1 MNPAHGGAWLRC
13 CVVFLLHV
21 KIASDSWREV
31 SVIRESRAPFV
42 HALALIGLTLSPIH
56 AVMAQTVAT
65 ATANTANGGEEMATV
80 EITGSLIRS
89 TERSEF
95 NQVQVITAEDLA
107 RSGQVTVSD
116 YLRDLAV
123 NSASSWADNFAY
135 GAWGGGG
142 IALRGLS
149 EKYTLVLVDG
159 VRVAPYGWPSNGY
172 DSFFDLNS
180 LPLNLVERIEVVK
193 TGAVSQYGSDA
204 IGGVINIITR
214 KDYKGVEAEAAYGNA
229 THGGEPTRRV
239 SVLGGIGDLQQDR
252 YNLTATA
259 SYFLQGGYT
268 LGERANT
275 RNQTYPGGFSG
286 AADYW
291 SPGGGN
297 VGAALSSCPPGTV
310 AANAGTLLNGPG
322 SGTACA
328 VNTANGISLHPHEER
343 FQASANLTVRFS
355 DTVDGVLQLWDSR
368 NITSG
373 YETNSTNQG
382 YAGFSALVP
391 ASNIYNPYGVP
402 TQLSYTFLGQPLG
415 LTVRSNFYRALGGF
429 EGEFSTPGWG
439 TWDWKATISHSQ
451 STVDNYAS
459 GLLSNAGLANL
470 VNNSTFD
477 FADPSQTPNGLD
489 GVYQNDSTQAISK
502 LDTLD
507 LSASTTD
514 LFHLPAGNVGAGVG
528 AQFLRERQ
536 VANNYPL
543 QSQGLVTPVYLQAIN
558 GQRNVAALYYQVN
571 IPLLSNLTFSQS
583 SRYDHYN
590 DFGTAFSPR
599 FALSFKPVKEVNT
612 YISYSR
618 GFRAPTLAE
627 TSLEET
633 TGIQSA
639 TDPYSAT
646 PNKTL
651 GVPVVVGGNS
661 GLRAEHTQN
670 YNIGAVWEP
679 SRNASFGVDVYRISI
694 HDVVGTPNIQ
704 ALIDT
709 NDASI
714 VVRDANG
721 QISYVNMSNE
731 NLNSLVTDGLE
742 LTGRYALPTPVGT
755 FRVTADWAYVR
766 HFTQTSYGV
775 SVDFAGNDLAMDT
788 PYGASFPRWK
798 GNTTV
803 GWNWQGV
810 DAALTYRYT
819 GPYLEEMV
827 GTPPR
832 IPSYGVFD
840 LNLEYSGIH
849 NLTVYGRLND
859 VFDRYPPFDPMF
871 LNFPGQPPYDPSLY
885 NDEGRYVEVGL
896 KFKFL

>member
-1 MNPAHGGAWLRC
+1 MKFELRSPRVGFAVVPILLLNYFQAAFGQTPAQPPGAVGPNEL
-13 CVVFLLHV
+13 
-21 KIASDSWREV
+21 
-31 SVIRESRAPFV
+31 P
-42 HALALIGLTLSPIH
+42 
-56 AVMAQTVAT
+56 
-65 ATANTANGGEEMATV
+65 TV
-80 EITGSLIRS
+80 EVTGSLIRS
-89 TERSEF
+89 TEPTEF
-95 NQVQVITAEDLA
+95 NQVQVISAQDLA
-107 RSGQVTVSD
+107 RSGEVTVSD

-123 NSASSWADNFAY
+123 NSASSWGDNFAY

-159 VRVAPYGWPSNGY
+159 VRVAPYGWPSNGS
-172 DSFFDLNS
+172 DSFADLNAI
-180 LPLNLVERIEVVK
+180 PLNLVERIEVVK

-214 KDYKGVEAEAAYGNA
+214 KEYKGLEVEAAYGNA
-229 THGGEPTRRV
+229 THGGEPTRRF
-239 SVLGGIGDLQQDR
+239 SLIGGFGDLQQDR

-275 RNQTYPGGFSG
+275 RNQTYGGAFSG

-291 SPGGGN
+291 NPGGTGI
-297 VGAALSSCPPGTV
+297 GSALGSCPAGTV
-310 AANAGTLLNGPG
+310 LADASRLSNGPA

-343 FQASANLTVRFS
+343 FQASAKLTVRLS
-355 DTVDGVLQLWDSR
+355 DDIDGVVQLWDSR

-373 YETNSTNQG
+373 YQTNSSNEG
-382 YAGFSALVP
+382 YVTYTGTVA
-391 ASNIYNPYGVP
+391 ASNIYNPYGAS
-402 TQLSYTFLGQPLG
+402 TQLTYTFLGQPLG
-415 LTVRSNFYRALGGF
+415 LTVRSNFYRALAGL
-429 EGEFSTPGWG
+429 EGDFTTPGWG
-439 TWDWKATISHSQ
+439 EWNWKATVSHSQ

-459 GLLSNAGLANL
+459 GLLSLAGAQNIFD
-470 VNNSTFD
+470 NSLFN

-489 GVYQNDSTQAISK
+489 GVYARDSNQAISK

-507 LSASTTD
+507 LSAATTD
-514 LFHLPAGNVGAGVG
+514 LFHLPGGAVGAGIG
-528 AQFLRERQ
+528 AQFLRESQ
-536 VANNYPL
+536 VASNYPL
-543 QSQGLVTPVYLQAIN
+543 QALGLVKPVYLQAID

-571 IPLLSNLTFSQS
+571 IPLVSTLTFSQS

-590 DFGTAFSPR
+590 DFGSAFSPR
-599 FALSFKPVKEVNT
+599 FALSFKPVSGVNT

-627 TSLEET
+627 TSQAQA

-646 PNKTL
+646 PDKQL
-651 GVPVVVGGNS
+651 GVPVVLGGNPT
-661 GLRAEHTQN
+661 LRAEHTQN
-670 YNIGAVWEP
+670 YNIGVEWSPARNTAV
-679 SRNASFGVDVYRISI
+679 GVDLYRIAI
-694 HDVVGTPNIQ
+694 HDVIGTPNIQ
-704 ALIDT
+704 ALVNA
-709 NDASI
+709 NDPAI
-714 VVRDANG
+714 VVRNAG
-721 QISYVNMSNE
+721 GEISFVNMTNE

-742 LTGRYALPTPVGT
+742 LTGHHALPTAAGT
-755 FRVTADWAYVR
+755 FRVSTDWAYVR
-766 HFTQTSYGV
+766 HFTQTSYGE

-803 GWNWQGV
+803 GWNWHDV
-810 DAALTYRYT
+810 DSALTYRFS
-819 GPYLEEMV
+819 GPYLERIV
-827 GTPPR
+827 GGPP
-832 IPSYGVFD
+832 IPAVGLFD
-840 LNLEYSGIH
+840 LNLEYSGAR
-849 NLTVYGRLND
+849 NLTVYGRVNNLLD
-859 VFDRYPPFDPMF
+859 HYPPFDPVF

-896 KFKFL
+896 KYKIL

>member
-1 MNPAHGGAWLRC
+1 MKLEFRSSYVALLVPVMLSLTAAAFAQSANP
-13 CVVFLLHV
+13 
-21 KIASDSWREV
+21 
-31 SVIRESRAPFV
+31 
-42 HALALIGLTLSPIH
+42 
-56 AVMAQTVAT
+56 
-65 ATANTANGGEEMATV
+65 EEQLPTV

-89 TERSEF
+89 TEPTEF
-95 NQVQVITAEDLA
+95 NQVQVISAADLA
-107 RSGQVTVSD
+107 RSGEVTVSD

-159 VRVAPYGWPSNGY
+159 VRVAPYGWPSNGA
-172 DSFFDLNS
+172 DSFFDLNAV
-180 LPLNLVERIEVVK
+180 PLNIVERIEVVK

-214 KDYKGVEAEAAYGNA
+214 KDYKGLEAEAAYGNA
-229 THGGEPTRRV
+229 THGGEPTRRF
-239 SVLGGIGDLQQDR
+239 SLLGGFGDLQQDR
-252 YNLTATA
+252 YNFTATA

-268 LGERANT
+268 LAERSNT
-275 RNQTYPGGFSG
+275 RNQTYGGAFSG

-291 SPGGGN
+291 NPGGSG
-297 VGAALSSCPPGTV
+297 VGAALSACPSGTSL
-310 AANAGTLLNGPG
+310 ANASALLNGPQ

-328 VNTANGISLHPHEER
+328 VHTASGISLHPHEER
-343 FQASANLTVRFS
+343 FQASAKLTVRLS
-355 DTVDGVLQLWDSR
+355 DSIDGTVQLWDSR

-373 YETNSTNQG
+373 YQTNSSNQG
-382 YAGFSALVP
+382 YGSYTGTVA

-402 TQLSYTFLGQPLG
+402 TQLTYTFLGEPLG
-415 LTVRSNFYRALGGF
+415 LTVRSNFYRALAGVDGNF
-429 EGEFSTPGWG
+429 TTPGWG
-439 TWDWKATISHSQ
+439 EWDWKASISHSQ

-459 GLLSNAGLANL
+459 GLLSLSGVQNIF
-470 VNNSTFD
+470 NNSVFD

-489 GVYQNDSTQAISK
+489 GVYANDSNQAISK
-502 LDTLD
+502 LDTFD
-507 LSASTTD
+507 LSAATTD
-514 LFHLPAGNVGAGVG
+514 LFHLPAGGVGAGLG
-528 AQFLRERQ
+528 AQFLRESQ

-543 QSQGLVTPVYLQAIN
+543 QALGLVKPVYLQAID
-558 GQRNVAALYYQVN
+558 GQRNVAAVYYQVN
-571 IPLLSNLTFSQS
+571 IPLLSTLSFTQS

-590 DFGTAFSPR
+590 DFGSAFSPR
-599 FALSFKPVKEVNT
+599 FALSFKPVTGLNT

-627 TSLEET
+627 TSQAQA

-639 TDPYSAT
+639 NDPYSAA
-646 PNKTL
+646 PDKTL
-651 GVPVVVGGNS
+651 GVPVVLGGNPT
-661 GLRAEHTQN
+661 LRAEHTQN
-670 YNIGAVWEP
+670 YNIGVEWSPDRNTAV
-679 SRNASFGVDVYRISI
+679 GVDVYRIAI
-694 HDVVGTPNIQ
+694 HDVIGTPNIQ

-709 NDASI
+709 NNPGI

-721 QISYVNMSNE
+721 SISYVNMSNE

-742 LTGRYALPTPVGT
+742 LTGRHALPTSFGT
-755 FRVTADWAYVR
+755 FRATADWAYVR

-803 GWNWQGV
+803 GWNWHAI
-810 DAALTYRYT
+810 DAAVTYRYS
-819 GPYLEEMV
+819 GPYLEEMIGGTHISSV
-827 GTPPR
+827 GL
-832 IPSYGVFD
+832 FD
-840 LNLEYSGIH
+840 LNLEYSGVR
-849 NLTVYGRLND
+849 NLTVYGRVNNVLD
-859 VFDRYPPFDPMF
+859 HYPPFDPMF

-885 NDEGRYVEVGL
+885 NNEGRYVEVGL
-896 KFKFL
+896 KYKIL